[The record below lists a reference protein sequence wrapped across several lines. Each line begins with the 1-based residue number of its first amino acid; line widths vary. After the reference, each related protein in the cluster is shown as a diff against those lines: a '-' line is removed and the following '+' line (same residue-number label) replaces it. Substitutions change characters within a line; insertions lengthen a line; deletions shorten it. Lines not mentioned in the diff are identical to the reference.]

1 MIQSL
6 TASSLYDGETVRGAT
21 TITWADGVIVELRDA
36 QSTERRDAALVAP
49 GYLDLQ
55 VNGIGDQRV
64 VDGDIL
70 GISARLRTH
79 GVTSWLPTIPTQH
92 RGFYTNDTITALLA
106 NIEKPAAVP
115 QAMGLHFEG
124 PLLGGR
130 PGAHHASFFDV
141 ERDVIDIL
149 ALGRMVTLAPEHPLA
164 ERATR
169 QLADQGVLVSLGHSS
184 AGSEQ
189 IHEFV
194 RNGGRC
200 ATHVFN
206 AMTGIDHVDGGVAL
220 DVLTD
225 SRLHFSVIADLQ
237 HVTARALRLAWM
249 AAGRRMFV
257 VSDLVSIEPSSEW
270 NSAARL
276 RGAVVGVDEGI
287 RNLVQRCD
295 IPLADALGM
304 VTRVPAD
311 LLRVNDRGRLHPGCR
326 ADIVLLDSDL
336 RVDGV
341 VCNGFPASD

>member
-1 MIQSL
+1 M
-6 TASSLYDGETVRGAT
+6 
-21 TITWADGVIVELRDA
+21 TWADGVIVELRDA
-36 QSTERRDAALVAP
+36 HSTERRDAALIAP
-49 GYLDLQ
+49 GFLDLQ

-70 GISARLRTH
+70 CISARLRSH

-92 RGFYTNDTITALLA
+92 PTFYSKDMITALLA
-106 NIEKPAAVP
+106 NIELPAAMP
-115 QAMGLHFEG
+115 QAIGIHFEG
-124 PLLGGR
+124 PLLGAR

-141 ERDVIDIL
+141 ERDVIGML
-149 ALGRMVTLAPEHPLA
+149 ARGRMVTLAPEHPLA
-164 ERATR
+164 EEATR
-169 QLADQGVLVSLGHSS
+169 QLAAQGVLVSLGHSS
-184 AGSEQ
+184 AGSRQ
-189 IHEFV
+189 IDEFV

-206 AMTGIDHVDGGVAL
+206 AMSGIDHVDGGVAL

-237 HVTARALRLAWM
+237 HVTARAIRLAYM

-257 VSDLVSIEPSSEW
+257 VSDLVSVEPTSEW

-276 RGAVVGVDEGI
+276 RGAVVGVDEGL
-287 RNLVQRCD
+287 RNLVQRCG

-304 VTRVPAD
+304 VTRVPAN
-311 LLRVNDRGRLHPGCR
+311 LLGVNDRGRLHPGCR

-336 RVDGV
+336 MVEGV